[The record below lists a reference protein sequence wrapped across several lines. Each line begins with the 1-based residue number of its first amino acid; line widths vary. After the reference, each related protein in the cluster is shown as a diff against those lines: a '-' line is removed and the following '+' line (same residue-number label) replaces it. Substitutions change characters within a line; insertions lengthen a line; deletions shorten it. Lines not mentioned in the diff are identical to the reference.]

1 MKRRE
6 FLAELKAALENKM
19 SAEEI
24 QKQIAYYESYFEEEM
39 QKGRL
44 EEEIL
49 DELGDPWAISKT
61 LVIANEMSGSEYY
74 SEDEKVQTQ
83 EEQIKTY
90 SLDSWW
96 KIAIVVIVALVVL
109 GALFSFAFGVLA
121 LLIRYAFPLLVIYFI
136 YKMIKK

>member
-96 KIAIVVIVALVVL
+96 KIAIVVIIALVVL